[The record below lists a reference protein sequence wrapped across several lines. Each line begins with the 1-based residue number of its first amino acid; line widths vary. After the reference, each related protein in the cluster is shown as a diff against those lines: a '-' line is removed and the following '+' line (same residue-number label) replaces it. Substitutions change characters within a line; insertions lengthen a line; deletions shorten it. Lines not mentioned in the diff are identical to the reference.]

1 MNDSNAGACMGIF
14 PRLTFRSACL
24 IAWLLAAGCAAHAD
38 PPSALEGP
46 APPITLGVGAER
58 AVCILL
64 RNDSGAQVELR
75 SLLVSKI
82 RSKQYQIVQECDKAG
97 YVLDIHVVEIRRS
110 PESGDSAHWEDY
122 PSGGGPVLG
131 LGVGSGMG
139 GRGGVRVGAGLGFL
153 FPIDT
158 RPLSPPPGYAFIMIA
173 ELEAEEATELTRT
186 RQRTQLRIA
195 TSAPS
200 EAAALPRLE
209 EKMAEALSAILP

>member
-1 MNDSNAGACMGIF
+1 MGIS
-14 PRLTFRSACL
+14 PRRIFRAACL

-38 PPSALEGP
+38 PSSALEGF
-46 APPITLGVGAER
+46 APPITLGAGAER
-58 AVCILL
+58 TVCILL

-75 SLLVSKI
+75 SLLTSKI
-82 RSKQYQIVQECDKAG
+82 RNKQYQIVQECDNAG
-97 YVLDIHVVEIRRS
+97 YVLDIHVLEIRRS
-110 PESGDSAHWEDY
+110 TDAGEPAPWEDY

-131 LGVGSGMG
+131 LGLGSGMG
-139 GRGGVRVGAGLGFL
+139 GRGGARVGAGLGFI

-158 RPLSPPPGYAFIMIA
+158 RQLSPPPGYAFIMIV
-173 ELEAEEATELTRT
+173 ELEAGERTEHTRV